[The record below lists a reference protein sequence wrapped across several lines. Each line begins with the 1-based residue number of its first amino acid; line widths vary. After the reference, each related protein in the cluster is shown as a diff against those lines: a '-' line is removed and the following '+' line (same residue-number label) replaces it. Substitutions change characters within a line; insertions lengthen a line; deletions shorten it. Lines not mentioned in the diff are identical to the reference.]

1 MLLLMIERGMPID
14 IVLTADTGMEFP
26 EMYDHLAKLDEYLY
40 RERGIHLTMLRHPKG
55 FEYMMFEEEKQKIS
69 SIENR
74 QKLGV
79 PLYGNGW
86 PGVRVRWCT
95 GQLKTHLIAKEVNR
109 LKGKY
114 RALHYVGIAADEPKR
129 IKNEQYPLVDW
140 GITEAKALKICYDRG
155 YDWGGLYEIY
165 HRCSCWC
172 CPFQRIDELRK
183 LRHHHPELW
192 QKLRD
197 MDQRAI
203 AQFGHNPLGQF
214 KQNWTVERLEQRFA
228 AEDAQ
233 ISVFLSSGKD
243 STILRVAL
251 SIPST
256 IGLETTLSYLGL
268 GLDINIPSLGILL
281 RNSRAFFLD
290 YPYLLIFPAVIVSL
304 VTITFYLA
312 GNAFSDA
319 ADPRNHV

>member
-14 IVLTADTGMEFP
+14 LVLTADTGMEFP

-243 STILRVAL
+243 STMTEKQKQECSEMETMLQGTPKQNVLI
-251 SIPST
+251 SFDGKPPKT
-256 IGLETTLSYLGL
+256 LEELEKEQQRRKKRHKDRGEA
-268 GLDINIPSLGILL
+268 
-281 RNSRAFFLD
+281 R
-290 YPYLLIFPAVIVSL
+290 
-304 VTITFYLA
+304 
-312 GNAFSDA
+312 
-319 ADPRNHV
+319 